1 MFESIK
7 PHLAELR
14 KRLGIAVVAIIVFA
28 FVAFGFNQPIIEFVK
43 APLVGVVDGD
53 PFIGG
58 IGIFFT
64 TLKISIFTGFLLA
77 LPVVFSQIWLFV
89 APGLYDNEKK
99 YILPFV
105 GISTFM
111 FLLGTAFAY
120 WVVIPLGFQ
129 FLWMFAGNL
138 VNFLQTLDEY
148 IGIFT
153 KLLFGFGVAFELPV
167 ILFFLGMMGLVTDK
181 NLKDFFGYAILI
193 IFVFAALLTP
203 PDVITQLLMAAP
215 LILLYGISIII
226 VRMVNPYKEDDDDEE
241 DDEEDSESP
250 DRREEVGKQLLD
262 DVENP

>member
-1 MFESIK
+1 MFDDIK
-7 PHLAELR
+7 PHLIELR
-14 KRLGIAVVAIIVFA
+14 KRLGISVATIIVFA

-43 APLVGVVDGD
+43 APLVGVVEGD

-64 TLKISIFTGFLLA
+64 ALKISIFTGFLIS
-77 LPVVFSQIWLFV
+77 LPVVFAQLWLFI

-99 YILPFV
+99 YILPFA

-129 FLWMFAGNL
+129 FLWMFAGSL

-148 IGIFT
+148 VSIFT
-153 KLLFGFGVAFELPV
+153 KILFGFGVAFELPV
-167 ILFFLGMMGLVTDK
+167 VLFFLGVLGLVTDK
-181 NLKDFFGYAILI
+181 NLKDFFGYAVLI

-203 PDVITQLLMAAP
+203 PDVITQLLMAGP

-226 VRMVNPYKEDDDDEE
+226 VRMINPEKNDDDEDDN
-241 DDEEDSESP
+241 DDEANTTQEIK
-250 DRREEVGKQLLD
+250 KQIT
-262 DVENP
+262 EG

>member
-1 MFESIK
+1 MFEGIK
-7 PHLAELR
+7 PHLVELR
-14 KRLGIAVVAIIVFA
+14 KRLGISVATIVVFA
-28 FVAFGFNQPIIEFVK
+28 FVAFGFNRPIIEFVK
-43 APLVGVVDGD
+43 APLIGVVGGD

-64 TLKISIFTGFLLA
+64 ALKISIFTGFLLA
-77 LPVVFSQIWLFV
+77 LPVVFAQLWLFI

-99 YILPFV
+99 YILPFA

-148 IGIFT
+148 VSIFT

-167 ILFFLGMMGLVTDK
+167 ILFFLGMMGLVNDK
-181 NLKDFFGYAILI
+181 NLKDFFGYAVLI
-193 IFVFAALLTP
+193 IFIFAAVLTP
-203 PDVITQLLMAAP
+203 PDVITQLLMAGP
-215 LILLYGISIII
+215 LVLLYVISIFI
-226 VRMVNPYKEDDDDEE
+226 VRMVNPYKTGDEDEDE
-241 DDEEDSESP
+241 DEDSEP
-250 DRREEVGKQLLD
+250 LDKQEQSKND
-262 DVENP
+262 AENP